1 MWNPVMGLARSVWRA
16 VSWLT
21 TRKGPHR
28 NGDVNKSWSTSR
40 HQNDH
45 QHQQHYQKNPDYVY
59 DYIYQLKNVHTT
71 FVTWFTVIFWNANLQ
86 NLPSL
91 RSKEV
96 IKTNL
101 KIQTCWD
108 FLSINSDNEQSYQSV
123 PSICMNSFTSMGA
136 APLLPADKRQH
147 INTNAQ
153 FWYEKQ

>member
-1 MWNPVMGLARSVWRA
+1 MGLARSVWRA

-59 DYIYQLKNVHTT
+59 NYIYQLKNVHTT